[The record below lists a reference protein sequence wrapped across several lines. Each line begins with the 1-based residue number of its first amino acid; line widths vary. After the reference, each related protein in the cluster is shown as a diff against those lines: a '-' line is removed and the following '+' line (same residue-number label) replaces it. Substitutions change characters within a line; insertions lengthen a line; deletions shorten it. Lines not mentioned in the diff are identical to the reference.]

1 MPEKPKFNPN
11 EPYKTVNTAKPA
23 FDPNQDFKVIDEGR
37 TFDRDSNVEL
47 PKYTTPQDLEIDS
60 TLNFIQENSLRT
72 MRDDEKDILKN
83 MMKNPLTS
91 KEELSDAIV
100 TLQGKKAKQIDNS
113 WTTPDYYMKRDEKSG
128 NYKPIALEQGEKIP
142 VGYHAASIWG
152 TKESAKD
159 DNAWQD
165 IGKSLANGVFGL
177 MGGVVDVA
185 QSGYEL
191 VTGDESETL
200 RSGKNAIEGLK
211 FEKDADLDRP
221 VYNMEGITKWAD
233 LLDKDRF
240 DFSPQALWGTFNS
253 TAESLTEFGLG
264 SLTGATWLK
273 GAKALKYGYKGI
285 DKALDLGKAGK
296 LGAIFTGSFFT
307 NIGETRDA
315 AEEAGLEGRDKG
327 AVSLGIATVKSAIDA
342 AFGLEGKIMSNAFKA
357 SEREVFKN
365 LIKKAEKDAVTGLIT
380 PNGFKQLMKEA
391 SLEYSTLAK
400 VGSKSGQVVKDM
412 IEEGSNEVAT
422 DFAQKAG
429 EQLWDK
435 LTPDERGQFGT
446 DAFDAKSFGSYANS
460 FTQGAISGGMMSIPS
475 QVLKNNHD
483 RQSINAYER
492 VKEGPEAVNALRTD
506 LNNALDKGEIT
517 PSEHEQA
524 NFKID
529 AYSKYNEETKGVN
542 LKPENEKKAFEL
554 SFQIQGLKTEIPT
567 NENEISKLDPIA
579 RAKVESKQKQ
589 AKELQSELND
599 IIRQGEIK
607 GEPVIPKKEEERIQ
621 KEKEKEI
628 KVEETNSKLSQ
639 EKEVEK
645 AKTRQPDIEG
655 LGKEKVITYPKLENK
670 PYWKDDKRTYEEI
683 DTEEF
688 NNPST
693 DARTIHRVV
702 RKEAYNKPNR
712 KLFGNLTKRLY
723 SYINDEGDRMKGDV
737 IEVTMEDGKKIRVAS
752 SKQEFKDENDKTVRW
767 DDIFRRHFRSERTQG
782 NEEGLPVGIRAVDL
796 NNPLN
801 EDKGPDYKPGK
812 IALKVF
818 DARTGKFLSWAKET
832 KTGSAESLDK
842 AGNELYTA
850 EQKDLLKTLE
860 QQMYNENPEGGDVIE
875 RLTKPKP
882 KPTPTDLKA
891 QKTDIERRNKET
903 ESKIKNKELF
913 LAEYDEKGNK
923 IGESV
928 GEMISQSSAAPIATS
943 VREQDGFEFVEFSNP
958 QTGQVDVIVS
968 GDTKGNYVGF
978 YRLYENGKP
987 TNKWSSKM
995 NSKSKTAFKTMISGV
1010 QEMLPQ
1016 NHEYSEKTSIS
1027 TDGLRVWNQQLQR
1040 GYELQYDSNGDLIT
1054 DAVAINGDALVNE
1067 LGIDV
1072 NEGNF
1077 DNISVTS
1084 KKQFET
1090 VKKALLPYLEKFGLN
1105 ESNIR
1110 NVSGTVEIDLP
1121 VLRKSNTTQPTTQT
1135 SNQSEIEAKKADIEK
1150 RSGLNG
1156 VEEIIFSNPNF
1167 RLEGFEIDGNYWN
1180 VVTSTDR
1187 AKVLV
1192 NINGVI
1198 VPFYLTTGQAGK
1210 GLVPGWYPFFGIG
1223 KDGWLNK
1230 TDKSDMETYYERYWG
1245 KETADIVKSISEE
1258 LNGFYGTDPSAF
1270 KNDGDPNA
1278 TSRPLTTLADKVEDY
1293 INSKLN
1299 YTPAINNADA
1309 RKTLRSNVE
1318 QLGKEIN
1325 AKYDAELAALE
1336 GTTTTTEKAKVAT
1349 EKIVEEGKAKVAEQ
1363 KASVPLTITKAVK
1376 QQLYDLG
1383 YSKVNV
1389 DNMKP
1394 ERALDIINKQET
1406 NKKEVI
1412 SEKESTKKEPA
1423 AKKDSS
1429 SLRRKITGYNQLS
1442 SDEKKSDF
1450 GVNLRKEIQKEVEEF
1465 GGSLKPL
1472 LKGKIQLLD
1481 SEGKQVKKAP
1491 IKRKQSVIDAEK
1503 AIAKKRKDALST
1515 NPTTPEQYI
1524 AMVIGSKGQF
1534 KESVVGE
1541 IPDVPSMMKDFKNG
1555 YTLESLYQGYQ
1566 EKSGFY
1572 DINEDDFNSRAN
1584 SFLSDYLTK
1593 GGRDLAIDYAVE
1605 AYEREIN
1612 DGYTDKEIAEM
1623 VAYGESLGLTE
1634 NEVVVIDESVQNLNE
1649 EEVTELE
1656 TKIENTNEKDRNE
1669 ESANKIIQNIA
1680 GEEGS
1685 NKSPFDEME
1694 SEQDSEEG
1702 KDIIKGEE
1710 GAEPFQKVSQRK
1722 GDFQKVFEKI
1732 QANFKG
1738 ITVVE
1743 DASKF
1748 KGEQS
1753 TVAGKVSADGKTIYI
1768 NPNYAGLDTPIHEA
1782 GHILIDAMG
1791 YNNRIIQAA
1800 IKQLRTT
1807 PLYAE
1812 TKERYKELSESELDK
1827 EVLAEAI
1834 GREGADI
1841 FDKVEDRSKFKAYL
1855 DYIFDWLKQK
1865 LGLDKNVAK
1874 SLAKQIIGGVKTKE
1888 LKGVATGKEQLQK
1901 DKKKPFADQALKYN
1915 QYATAEGFDA
1925 QKEFDKY
1932 EQATVELREV
1942 KEDEKLATIAAD
1954 EAVTD
1959 EEIKSADAELEKQRA
1974 LLKEASKE
1982 FAIKAKRYLGYLKY
1996 KKDFRAVQAILKD
2009 KDLDEYTENEL
2020 NDLITKLFSFNDRAA
2035 KAVKERAY
2043 QRLGH
2048 LVTVK
2053 QNEIH
2058 KDKEGFIEALG
2069 KTSDI
2074 SPLQSKILHYSQ
2086 FSEKNADMQALALA
2100 NGKAIIDKIT
2110 EANSLKDT
2118 HAKLGL
2124 KVIQE
2129 ENKRLGIT
2137 GKAANRFSSDS
2148 SKYFEWMIDD
2158 NGNYLTI
2165 DEAKAKGLS
2174 KAKLDYLDFHRETV
2188 AGYRES
2194 MSANDYENVKM
2205 GAIRVDKNFRE
2216 AYKSEGLIPA
2226 FSYYLG
2232 GGATNLG
2239 RVRILHNGKVMSYS
2253 EIEKEIIAGV
2263 DKKNIKSIAK
2273 ALYNLLVANIKA
2285 RRQLKKG
2292 QNIDEKDNP
2301 LELKGDAEYSLNEK
2315 GQLVSKFDKP
2325 RAKDRGY
2332 SKDFYKAMNQF
2343 IDESAH
2349 VKHISKIMPLVEA
2362 IEYLN
2367 KYGYMEEGYVPK
2379 KNVSKWINDWKA
2391 LQIFKEPYVN
2401 DPVID
2406 AAIKSLRKLV
2416 ASTTM
2421 WFNIPANA
2429 INVFVGNYNNWR
2441 AENAETLARGN
2452 ARLFGGKGSRKKVG
2466 IVNDYALAIIKK
2478 YNLVNQDFDS
2488 HPVIKAGSIFSKL
2501 ATWGTQVGE
2510 YQIQGS
2516 LGLGLLNQEE
2526 FDSFE
2531 FTKDKYGNDVLTVKP
2546 NGKYTEDEIKS
2557 KMTQVKNR
2565 VTDIQGK
2572 YPDEDRRNIMRGE
2585 FGKALFQFKVWMPD
2599 WFKERF
2605 SARYFNAYGQ
2615 EKEGSYTKMLRVGVK
2630 EMAADLKKG
2639 DIKKALTNPAFVQN
2653 LKGMATIGALLA
2665 LKHGGDDDDDKKKG
2679 GLNWDSA
2686 LSQVLF
2692 IFDLE
2697 QDKYMV
2703 SNPAAILGKIKD
2715 MLNAFEALVGF
2726 EEDAWQKTK
2735 RILPGGKAVTFVENQ
2750 IK

>member
-1 MPEKPKFNPN
+1 MPDPIYNPN
-11 EPYKTVNTAKPA
+11 NIVRKEKVNSNSDIPEYN
-23 FDPNQDFKVIDEGR
+23 PNNIVKKEVVDTR

-47 PKYTTPQDLEIDS
+47 PKYTTPQEIEADSAINFLKEKGGRNCSTVLDSEWDVLKDVLKDPRATKEQREKAILTIQGYDDKHDDNNTMYYNKLEDNGVYVP
-60 TLNFIQENSLRT
+60 TALAYG
-72 MRDDEKDILKN
+72 EKPPKGYKVASVWGN
-83 MMKNPLTS
+83 
-91 KEELSDAIV
+91 
-100 TLQGKKAKQIDNS
+100 QKKAN
-113 WTTPDYYMKRDEKSG
+113 
-128 NYKPIALEQGEKIP
+128 
-142 VGYHAASIWG
+142 
-152 TKESAKD
+152 D
-159 DNAWQD
+159 DNALTD
-165 IGKSLANGVFGL
+165 ISKSIFNGVIGAAE
-177 MGGVVDVA
+177 GVIDVA
-185 QSGYEL
+185 QIGKTL
-191 VTGDESETL
+191 VTGEESSYLNKLGNTAE
-200 RSGKNAIEGLK
+200 ALK
-211 FEKDADLDRP
+211 FNKDEDLNKSIYDM
-221 VYNMEGITKWAD
+221 NNIQNFSD
-233 LLDKDRF
+233 LLDSKRF
-240 DFSPQALWGTFNS
+240 DVSPQALWGTLNGVVESFIGFYGGGKGAS
-253 TAESLTEFGLG
+253 TAIKGVKGFSQG
-264 SLTGATWLK
+264 LK
-273 GAKALKYGYKGI
+273 GAAKEVIEDGI
-285 DKALDLGKAGK
+285 IKNRILLSKPEQISSILA
-296 LGAIFTGSFFT
+296 GSFA
-307 NIGETRDA
+307 IQVGDVYDSAKEAGLQGRDA
-315 AEEAGLEGRDKG
+315 AGVATLIGG
-327 AVSLGIATVKSAIDA
+327 ALASIDA
-342 AFGLEGKIMSNAFKA
+342 ASGLDGKIMSSIFNNEK
-357 SEREVFKN
+357 KN
-365 LIKKAEKDAVTGLIT
+365 TLKSVIKE
-380 PNGFKQLMKEA
+380 
-391 SLEYSTLAK
+391 
-400 VGSKSGQVVKDM
+400 VVKDLPKDKTGNITPEAM
-412 IEEGSNEVAT
+412 KELFARTTTSYAKIAKNGAKEVVKDVLQEGGQEAAQ
-422 DFAQKAG
+422 DFTQKAG

-435 LTPDERGQFGT
+435 LSAEDKAKFGS
-446 DAFDAKSFGSYANS
+446 DAFSAESFGSYLNS
-460 FTQGAISGGMMSIPS
+460 FASGLVGGAPMSLVNEVIKS
-475 QVLKNNHD
+475 KHD
-483 RQSINAYER
+483 EQSINAYER
-492 VKEGPEAVNALRTD
+492 VKQGPEAIKALKAD
-506 LNNALDKGEIT
+506 LTTALKNNDINQ
-517 PSEHEQA
+517 SEYEQA

-529 AYSKYNEETKGVN
+529 AYNKYNEETKGVN

-607 GEPVIPKKEEERIQ
+607 GEPIVPKKEEERIK

-655 LGKEKVITYPKLENK
+655 LGQEKVITYPKLENK

-693 DARTIHRVV
+693 DARTIHRVI

-723 SYINDEGDRMKGDV
+723 SYVNDKGDRMKGDV

-752 SKQEFKDENDKTVRW
+752 SKQEFKDENDRAVRW
-767 DDIFRRHFRSERTQG
+767 DDIFRRYFRSERTQG

-801 EDKGPDYKPGK
+801 EDRGPDYKPGK

-882 KPTPTDLKA
+882 KPTPT
-891 QKTDIERRNKET
+891 
-903 ESKIKNKELF
+903 
-913 LAEYDEKGNK
+913 
-923 IGESV
+923 
-928 GEMISQSSAAPIATS
+928 
-943 VREQDGFEFVEFSNP
+943 
-958 QTGQVDVIVS
+958 
-968 GDTKGNYVGF
+968 
-978 YRLYENGKP
+978 
-987 TNKWSSKM
+987 
-995 NSKSKTAFKTMISGV
+995 
-1010 QEMLPQ
+1010 
-1016 NHEYSEKTSIS
+1016 
-1027 TDGLRVWNQQLQR
+1027 
-1040 GYELQYDSNGDLIT
+1040 
-1054 DAVAINGDALVNE
+1054 
-1067 LGIDV
+1067 
-1072 NEGNF
+1072 
-1077 DNISVTS
+1077 
-1084 KKQFET
+1084 
-1090 VKKALLPYLEKFGLN
+1090 
-1105 ESNIR
+1105 
-1110 NVSGTVEIDLP
+1110 
-1121 VLRKSNTTQPTTQT
+1121 
-1135 SNQSEIEAKKADIEK
+1135 
-1150 RSGLNG
+1150 
-1156 VEEIIFSNPNF
+1156 
-1167 RLEGFEIDGNYWN
+1167 
-1180 VVTSTDR
+1180 
-1187 AKVLV
+1187 
-1192 NINGVI
+1192 
-1198 VPFYLTTGQAGK
+1198 
-1210 GLVPGWYPFFGIG
+1210 
-1223 KDGWLNK
+1223 
-1230 TDKSDMETYYERYWG
+1230 
-1245 KETADIVKSISEE
+1245 
-1258 LNGFYGTDPSAF
+1258 
-1270 KNDGDPNA
+1270 
-1278 TSRPLTTLADKVEDY
+1278 
-1293 INSKLN
+1293 
-1299 YTPAINNADA
+1299 
-1309 RKTLRSNVE
+1309 
-1318 QLGKEIN
+1318 
-1325 AKYDAELAALE
+1325 
-1336 GTTTTTEKAKVAT
+1336 EKAKVAT
-1349 EKIVEEGKAKVAEQ
+1349 DKIVEEGKAKVKEQ
-1363 KASVPLTITKAVK
+1363 KASVPLTITKAVR
-1376 QQLYDLG
+1376 QQLFDLG

-1389 DNMKP
+1389 DNIKP

-1406 NKKEVI
+1406 NKKEVRPVVLKSGVSEAFESNPELANIGTQEQYSQYLDTIFPNSKLKDIFYHWSVGTEI
-1412 SEKESTKKEPA
+1412 SSDFGDDLNRVKGIWLSKLQNHWKDVVKNKSKRLNINEIKKHSLIINADNVWVDSTLNSPNGNSFPNGYNTIAAYNEADNNYSGDLKPEFKTVDDFELVVKSKDQIHELGSKKDLEGFKEFVNKKDLKTKSTEKEPTT
-1423 AKKDSS
+1423 KKDSS
-1429 SLRRKITGYNQLS
+1429 SLRRKIKGYNQLS

-1450 GVNLRKEIQKEVEEF
+1450 GVNLRKEIQKEVDEF

-1491 IKRKQSVIDAEK
+1491 IKREQSVIDAEK
-1503 AIAKKRKDALST
+1503 AIAKKIKDAL
-1515 NPTTPEQYI
+1515 NTTPTSIPQYL

-1534 KESVVGE
+1534 AESVTIN
-1541 IPDVPSMMKDFKNG
+1541 IPDVPSMMKDFKTG
-1555 YTLESLYQGYQ
+1555 YNLESLLQGY
-1566 EKSGFY
+1566 K
-1572 DINEDDFNSRAN
+1572 NRAN
-1584 SFLSDYLTK
+1584 LNDESVDESYFNLEAMNFLKEYLTE

-1612 DGYTDKEIAEM
+1612 DGYTDKEIK
-1623 VAYGESLGLTE
+1623 
-1634 NEVVVIDESVQNLNE
+1634 
-1649 EEVTELE
+1649 ELE
-1656 TKIENTNEKDRNE
+1656 AYVKENNIKESDFEKDKELAQNVNAEEYVQITEKIENTNENERNE
-1669 ESANKIIQNIA
+1669 QLAKEISADYFGDEGEINDVFIKTEGKKS
-1680 GEEGS
+1680 GEE
-1685 NKSPFDEME
+1685 
-1694 SEQDSEEG
+1694 
-1702 KDIIKGEE
+1702 DIVRGEY
-1710 GAEPFQKVSQRK
+1710 GPDQFQKVSQRK
-1722 GDFQKVFEKI
+1722 GDITKVRDKI
-1732 QANFKG
+1732 AASFPKIN
-1738 ITVVE
+1738 VE
-1743 DASKF
+1743 VNAGKF
-1748 KGEQS
+1748 DESQS
-1753 TVAGKVSADGKTIYI
+1753 TVAGKVSADGKNIYL
-1768 NPNYAGLDTPIHEA
+1768 NPNYAGLDTVIHEA
-1782 GHILIDAMG
+1782 GHVLIDAIG
-1791 YNNRIIQAA
+1791 YNNKVIQSA

-1812 TKERYKELSESELDK
+1812 TKERYKELSEQELDK

-1874 SLAKQIIGGVKTKE
+1874 SLAKQIIGGVKTKNLE
-1888 LKGVATGKEQLQK
+1888 GVATGKEQLQK
-1901 DKKKPFADQALKYN
+1901 EKKKPFAAQALKYN
-1915 QYATAEGFDA
+1915 QYAMEEGFDA

-1959 EEIKSADAELEKQRA
+1959 EEIKAADAELEKQRA

-1996 KKDFRAVQAILKD
+1996 KKDFRAVQAILED
-2009 KDLDEYTENEL
+2009 DNLDEYNIEEL
-2020 NDLITKLFSFNDRAA
+2020 NDLITKLFAFNDRAA
-2035 KAVKERAY
+2035 KSVKERAY

-2129 ENKRLGIT
+2129 ENKRLGIV

-2148 SKYFEWMIDD
+2148 SKYFEWMINKD
-2158 NGNYLTI
+2158 GEYLTI
-2165 DEAKAKGLS
+2165 DEAKKQGLS

-2194 MSANDYENVKM
+2194 KSANDYENVKM

-2273 ALYNLLVANIKA
+2273 ALYDLLVANIKA
-2285 RRQLKKG
+2285 RYQLKKG

-2301 LELKGDAEYSLNEK
+2301 LELKGDSEYSLNEK

-2325 RAKDRGY
+2325 RAADRGY

-2367 KYGYMEEGYVPK
+2367 KNGYMEEGYVPK

-2421 WFNIPANA
+2421 WFNIPANT

-2452 ARLFGGKGSRKKVG
+2452 ARLFGGKGSRKEIG

-2488 HPVIKAGSIFSKL
+2488 HPVIKAGSVFSKL

-2516 LGLGLLNQEE
+2516 LGLGLLSQEE

-2531 FTKDKYGNDVLTVKP
+2531 FTKDKYGNDILTVKP

-2557 KMTQVKNR
+2557 KMTQIKNR

-2615 EKEGSYTKMLRVGVK
+2615 EKEGSYTKMLRVGIK
-2630 EMAADLKKG
+2630 EMATDLKKG

-2703 SNPAAILGKIKD
+2703 SNPAAVLGKIKD
-2715 MLNAFEALVGF
+2715 MLNAFKALVGF

>member
-1 MPEKPKFNPN
+1 MPEPIYNPN
-11 EPYKTVNTAKPA
+11 NIVRKEKVNSDSAIPEYN
-23 FDPNQDFKVIDEGR
+23 PNNIVKKEVIDTR
-37 TFDRDSNVEL
+37 TFNRDSNVEL
-47 PKYTTPQDLEIDS
+47 PEYTTPQDLEIDR
-60 TLNFIQENSLRT
+60 TLNFIQENSLRN

-165 IGKSLANGVFGL
+165 IGKSLVNGVVALG
-177 MGGVVDVA
+177 GGVVDVA

-191 VTGDESETL
+191 VTGEESETL

-240 DFSPQALWGTFNS
+240 DFSPQALWGAFNS

-264 SLTGATWLK
+264 SLTGATWIK
-273 GAKALKYGYKGI
+273 GAKALKYGYKGL
-285 DKALDLGKAGK
+285 DTALDLGKAGK

-307 NIGETRDA
+307 NIGDARDA
-315 AEEAGLEGRDKG
+315 AEEAGLQGRDKG
-327 AVSLGIATVKSAIDA
+327 AVSLGFSTVKSAIDA
-342 AFGLEGKIMSNAFKA
+342 AFGLEGKIMSNAFK
-357 SEREVFKN
+357 SVEREVLKN
-365 LIKKAEKDAVTGLIT
+365 IIKKAETDAVTGLLT
-380 PNGFKQLMKEA
+380 KNGFKQVMKDF
-391 SLEYSTLAK
+391 STEYSTLAK
-400 VGSKSGQVVKDM
+400 AGLKSKQVVKDM
-412 IEEGSNEVAT
+412 LEEGSNEVAT

-446 DAFDAKSFGSYANS
+446 DAFSAKSFGQYANS
-460 FTQGAISGGMMSIPS
+460 FFNGAISGGMMSIPS

-483 RQSINAYER
+483 RQSVNAYER
-492 VKEGPEAVNALRTD
+492 VKEGKEAVNALRTD

-529 AYSKYNEETKGVN
+529 AYSKYNEETKDVN
-542 LKPENEKKAFEL
+542 LKPEDERKAFEL
-554 SFQIQGLKTEIPT
+554 SFQIEGLKTEIPT
-567 NENEISKLDPIA
+567 NENEISKLDPIN

-589 AKELQSELND
+589 VKELQSELND

-607 GEPVIPKKEEERIQ
+607 GEPVVPKKEEERIQ
-621 KEKEKEI
+621 KEKEKEM
-628 KVEETNSKLSQ
+628 KAEESLKEEENNSKLSQ
-639 EKEVEK
+639 EKE
-645 AKTRQPDIEG
+645 AKKPKIKQSDIEG

-702 RKEAYNKPNR
+702 RKEAYNKPNH

-723 SYINDEGDRMKGDV
+723 SYINDEGVKMNGDV

-752 SKQEFKDENDKTVRW
+752 SKQEFKDENDKIVRW

-796 NNPLN
+796 NNPFN
-801 EDKGPDYKPGK
+801 EDRGKDYKPGK

-850 EQKDLLKTLE
+850 EQKELLKTLE
-860 QQMYNENPEGGDVIE
+860 QQVYNETPEGGDVIE

-882 KPTPTDLKA
+882 KPTPT
-891 QKTDIERRNKET
+891 
-903 ESKIKNKELF
+903 
-913 LAEYDEKGNK
+913 
-923 IGESV
+923 
-928 GEMISQSSAAPIATS
+928 
-943 VREQDGFEFVEFSNP
+943 
-958 QTGQVDVIVS
+958 
-968 GDTKGNYVGF
+968 
-978 YRLYENGKP
+978 
-987 TNKWSSKM
+987 
-995 NSKSKTAFKTMISGV
+995 
-1010 QEMLPQ
+1010 
-1016 NHEYSEKTSIS
+1016 
-1027 TDGLRVWNQQLQR
+1027 
-1040 GYELQYDSNGDLIT
+1040 
-1054 DAVAINGDALVNE
+1054 
-1067 LGIDV
+1067 
-1072 NEGNF
+1072 
-1077 DNISVTS
+1077 
-1084 KKQFET
+1084 
-1090 VKKALLPYLEKFGLN
+1090 
-1105 ESNIR
+1105 
-1110 NVSGTVEIDLP
+1110 
-1121 VLRKSNTTQPTTQT
+1121 
-1135 SNQSEIEAKKADIEK
+1135 
-1150 RSGLNG
+1150 
-1156 VEEIIFSNPNF
+1156 
-1167 RLEGFEIDGNYWN
+1167 
-1180 VVTSTDR
+1180 
-1187 AKVLV
+1187 
-1192 NINGVI
+1192 
-1198 VPFYLTTGQAGK
+1198 
-1210 GLVPGWYPFFGIG
+1210 
-1223 KDGWLNK
+1223 
-1230 TDKSDMETYYERYWG
+1230 
-1245 KETADIVKSISEE
+1245 
-1258 LNGFYGTDPSAF
+1258 
-1270 KNDGDPNA
+1270 
-1278 TSRPLTTLADKVEDY
+1278 
-1293 INSKLN
+1293 
-1299 YTPAINNADA
+1299 
-1309 RKTLRSNVE
+1309 
-1318 QLGKEIN
+1318 
-1325 AKYDAELAALE
+1325 
-1336 GTTTTTEKAKVAT
+1336 EKAAEAT
-1349 EKIVEEGKAKVAEQ
+1349 QKIVEESKAKVAEQ
-1363 KASVPLTITKAVK
+1363 KASIPLTITKQVR

-1383 YSKVNV
+1383 FSKANV
-1389 DNMKP
+1389 DLMKP

-1406 NKKEVI
+1406 NKKE
-1412 SEKESTKKEPA
+1412 
-1423 AKKDSS
+1423 
-1429 SLRRKITGYNQLS
+1429 N
-1442 SDEKKSDF
+1442 
-1450 GVNLRKEIQKEVEEF
+1450 
-1465 GGSLKPL
+1465 
-1472 LKGKIQLLD
+1472 GK
-1481 SEGKQVKKAP
+1481 
-1491 IKRKQSVIDAEK
+1491 
-1503 AIAKKRKDALST
+1503 
-1515 NPTTPEQYI
+1515 
-1524 AMVIGSKGQF
+1524 
-1534 KESVVGE
+1534 
-1541 IPDVPSMMKDFKNG
+1541 
-1555 YTLESLYQGYQ
+1555 Q
-1566 EKSGFY
+1566 EKSTVNREKSIGGT
-1572 DINEDDFNSRAN
+1572 NEETNGESEGTSKELKLPKVKQNKDRKHRGIKDPLRKKAADFDPAN
-1584 SFLSDYLTK
+1584 
-1593 GGRDLAIDYAVE
+1593 
-1605 AYEREIN
+1605 AYESVLTYFAGKGFVSMDSLRKFF
-1612 DGYTDKEIAEM
+1612 KETKKYSIKEW
-1623 VAYGESLGLTE
+1623 VKTNTFKRQNLTQE
-1634 NEVVVIDESVQNLNE
+1634 GAPTIDEVANKLWENQSDRLSNLTTEDYKNAI
-1649 EEVTELE
+1649 EEVLRTHTSPIDMAKELL
-1656 TKIENTNEKDRNE
+1656 ENNGIGVDLTRLEEITLGALKEAEKEGYPEEFDNITDVLEGKTDEELKALAEKD
-1669 ESANKIIQNIA
+1669 KW
-1680 GEEGS
+1680 EEGT
-1685 NKSPFDEME
+1685 
-1694 SEQDSEEG
+1694 
-1702 KDIIKGEE
+1702 DIIIDDSKN
-1710 GAEPFQKVSQRK
+1710 EPFQKVSQRK
-1722 GDFQKVFEKI
+1722 GDFSKVFEKI
-1732 QANFKG
+1732 KANFKG

-1743 DASKF
+1743 DSSKF
-1748 KGEQS
+1748 TGEQS
-1753 TVAGKVSADGKTIYI
+1753 TVAGKVSEDGKFIYI

-1791 YNNRIIQAA
+1791 YNNKVIQSA

-1807 PLYAE
+1807 TLYTE
-1812 TKERYKELSESELDK
+1812 TKERYKELSEQELDK

-1874 SLAKQIIGGVKTKE
+1874 SLAKQIIGGVKTKNLE
-1888 LKGVATGKEQLQK
+1888 GVATGKEQLQK
-1901 DKKKPFADQALKYN
+1901 TDKEKKKPFADQALKYN

-1932 EQATVELREV
+1932 
-1942 KEDEKLATIAAD
+1942 KEASVILKEAKLDEKLAEEAAD
-1954 EAVTD
+1954 EAVTE
-1959 EEIKSADAELEKQRA
+1959 EEIKTADAELEKQRA
-1974 LLKEASKE
+1974 LVKEASKE
-1982 FAIKAKRYLGYLKY
+1982 FAIKAKKYLGYLKY
-1996 KKDFRAVQAILKD
+1996 KKDFRAVQAILED
-2009 KDLDEYTENEL
+2009 KDLDEYTDQEL
-2020 NDLITKLFSFNDRAA
+2020 TDLITKLFGFNDKSA
-2035 KAVKERAY
+2035 KAVKGRTY
-2043 QRLGH
+2043 QKLGH
-2048 LVTVK
+2048 RVTVK
-2053 QNEIH
+2053 MNKIH
-2058 KDKEGFIEALG
+2058 EGKEGFIEALG

-2074 SPLQSKILHYSQ
+2074 SPLQAKILHYSQ

-2100 NGKAIIDKIT
+2100 YGKAIIDKIT

-2137 GKAANRFSSDS
+2137 GMAANRFSSDS
-2148 SKYFEWMIDD
+2148 SKYFEWMINED
-2158 NGNYLTI
+2158 GNYLTI

-2188 AGYRES
+2188 AGYRKI

-2205 GAIRVDKNFRE
+2205 AAIRVDKNFRE

-2239 RVRILHNGKVMSYS
+2239 RVRILYNGKIMSYS
-2253 EIEKEIIAGV
+2253 EIEKEIISNV
-2263 DKKNIKSIAK
+2263 DKKSVKSIAK
-2273 ALYNLLVANIKA
+2273 ALYDLLVANIKA
-2285 RRQLKKG
+2285 RYQLKKG
-2292 QNIDEKDNP
+2292 QNIDERENP

-2362 IEYLN
+2362 VEYLN
-2367 KYGYMEEGYVPK
+2367 KHGYMEEGYIPK

-2391 LQIFKEPYVN
+2391 LHIFKEPHVN

-2406 AAIKSLRKLV
+2406 AAVKSLRKLV

-2452 ARLFGGKGSRKKVG
+2452 ARLFGGKGSRKEVG

-2488 HPVIKAGSIFSKL
+2488 HPVIKAGSVFSKL

-2516 LGLGLLNQEE
+2516 LGLGLLSQEE
-2526 FDSFE
+2526 YDSFE

-2546 NGKYTEDEIKS
+2546 DGKYTEDEIKA
-2557 KMTQVKNR
+2557 KMTQIKNR

-2605 SARYFNAYGQ
+2605 SARYINAYGQ
-2615 EKEGSYTKMLRVGVK
+2615 EKEGSYTKMLRVGIK
-2630 EMAADLKKG
+2630 EMATDLKKG
-2639 DIKKALTNPAFVQN
+2639 DIKKALTNPTFVQN

-2665 LKHGGDDDDDKKKG
+2665 LKHSGDDDDEKKKG
-2679 GLNWDSA
+2679 GLNWDSI

-2703 SNPAAILGKIKD
+2703 SNPAAVLGKIKD

-2735 RILPGGKAVTFVENQ
+2735 RVLPGNKAITFVENQ

>member
-1 MPEKPKFNPN
+1 MDIKPVGQLKP
-11 EPYKTVNTAKPA
+11 VNNGVKPVGQLK
-23 FDPNQDFKVIDEGR
+23 PVQ
-37 TFDRDSNVEL
+37 SNLSPIGQLQAGDANTIL
-47 PKYTTPQDLEIDS
+47 PTYTTPQDLAVDS
-60 TLNFIQENSLRT
+60 SIELLKQKGGRNGSTVLDSEWDVLKDVLKDTRATKEQKEKAILTIQGYDAKHDDNNT
-72 MRDDEKDILKN
+72 MYYNKLE
-83 MMKNPLTS
+83 
-91 KEELSDAIV
+91 
-100 TLQGKKAKQIDNS
+100 DNGVYVP
-113 WTTPDYYMKRDEKSG
+113 T
-128 NYKPIALEQGEKIP
+128 ALAYGEKP
-142 VGYHAASIWG
+142 PKGYKVASVWG
-152 TKESAKD
+152 NQKEAED
-159 DNAWQD
+159 DSWYTD
-165 IGKSLANGVFGL
+165 LGKSLGNGV
-177 MGGVVDVA
+177 MGAVQGVVDLA
-185 QSGYEL
+185 QVGTTL
-191 VTGDESETL
+191 VTGEESSYLNKLGNTAE
-200 RSGKNAIEGLK
+200 ALK
-211 FEKDADLDRP
+211 FKKDSDLETP
-221 VYNMEGITKWAD
+221 ILNTEGITKWSD
-233 LLDKDRF
+233 ILDKDRF
-240 DFSPQALWGTFNS
+240 DLSPKALWGTLNMA
-253 TAESLTEFGLG
+253 AESLTEFGLG
-264 SLTGATWLK
+264 TRGATAILK
-273 GAKALKYGYKGI
+273 NSPKA
-285 DKALDLGKAGK
+285 
-296 LGAIFTGSFFT
+296 AIFVGSFMSQLGD
-307 NIGETRDA
+307 NLDN
-315 AEEAGLEGRDKG
+315 AEEAGLKGRDKA
-327 AVSLGIATVKSAIDA
+327 AVASAITAPMA
-342 AFGLEGKIMSNAFKA
+342 ALDSFFGLDGKLMSQVFQNEK
-357 SEREVFKN
+357 RELLKTV
-365 LIKKAEKDAVTGLIT
+365 IKEVEKDAIGNIT
-380 PNGFKQLMKEA
+380 ENGFKQLTKQMTVG
-391 SLEYSTLAK
+391 YSELAK
-400 VGSKSGQVVKDM
+400 RGVKGIVKDVLG
-412 IEEGSNEVAT
+412 EGGQEAAQ
-422 DFAQKAG
+422 DFTQKAG

-446 DAFDAKSFGSYANS
+446 DAFDAKSFGDYINS
-460 FTQGAISGGMMSIPS
+460 FATGLVSGAPMALGT
-475 QVLKNNHD
+475 QVLRNKHD
-483 RQSINAYER
+483 EQSINAYER
-492 VKEGPEAVNALRTD
+492 VKQGAEAVKALKVDLDNALK
-506 LNNALDKGEIT
+506 NNDINQPEY
-517 PSEHEQA
+517 EQA
-524 NFKID
+524 MFKID

-723 SYINDEGDRMKGDV
+723 SYVNDEGDRMKGDV

-752 SKQEFKDENDKTVRW
+752 SKQEFKDENDRAVRW
-767 DDIFRRHFRSERTQG
+767 DDIFRRYFRSERTQG

-801 EDKGPDYKPGK
+801 EDRGPNYKPGK

-882 KPTPTDLKA
+882 KPTPT
-891 QKTDIERRNKET
+891 
-903 ESKIKNKELF
+903 
-913 LAEYDEKGNK
+913 
-923 IGESV
+923 
-928 GEMISQSSAAPIATS
+928 
-943 VREQDGFEFVEFSNP
+943 
-958 QTGQVDVIVS
+958 
-968 GDTKGNYVGF
+968 
-978 YRLYENGKP
+978 
-987 TNKWSSKM
+987 
-995 NSKSKTAFKTMISGV
+995 
-1010 QEMLPQ
+1010 
-1016 NHEYSEKTSIS
+1016 
-1027 TDGLRVWNQQLQR
+1027 
-1040 GYELQYDSNGDLIT
+1040 
-1054 DAVAINGDALVNE
+1054 
-1067 LGIDV
+1067 
-1072 NEGNF
+1072 
-1077 DNISVTS
+1077 
-1084 KKQFET
+1084 
-1090 VKKALLPYLEKFGLN
+1090 
-1105 ESNIR
+1105 
-1110 NVSGTVEIDLP
+1110 
-1121 VLRKSNTTQPTTQT
+1121 
-1135 SNQSEIEAKKADIEK
+1135 
-1150 RSGLNG
+1150 
-1156 VEEIIFSNPNF
+1156 
-1167 RLEGFEIDGNYWN
+1167 
-1180 VVTSTDR
+1180 
-1187 AKVLV
+1187 
-1192 NINGVI
+1192 
-1198 VPFYLTTGQAGK
+1198 
-1210 GLVPGWYPFFGIG
+1210 
-1223 KDGWLNK
+1223 
-1230 TDKSDMETYYERYWG
+1230 
-1245 KETADIVKSISEE
+1245 
-1258 LNGFYGTDPSAF
+1258 
-1270 KNDGDPNA
+1270 
-1278 TSRPLTTLADKVEDY
+1278 
-1293 INSKLN
+1293 
-1299 YTPAINNADA
+1299 
-1309 RKTLRSNVE
+1309 
-1318 QLGKEIN
+1318 
-1325 AKYDAELAALE
+1325 
-1336 GTTTTTEKAKVAT
+1336 EKAKVAT

-1394 ERALDIINKQET
+1394 ERALDIINKQEG
-1406 NKKEVI
+1406 KPKEVI
-1412 SEKESTKKEPA
+1412 SEKESTKKEPT

-1442 SDEKKSDF
+1442 SDDKKSDF
-1450 GVNLRKEIQKEVEEF
+1450 GINLRKEIQKEVEEF

-1491 IKRKQSVIDAEK
+1491 IKREQSVIDAEK
-1503 AIAKKRKDALST
+1503 ALAKKRKDALNT

-1555 YTLESLYQGYQ
+1555 YTLESLYQEYQ

-1612 DGYTDKEIAEM
+1612 DGKTDKELAEEI
-1623 VAYGESLGLTE
+1623 AYGESLGLTE

-1702 KDIIKGEE
+1702 KDIVE
-1710 GAEPFQKVSQRK
+1710 GKYPDDVFQKPAELQYAEGQLKKAEIELTASKKALDAKRKELDKGIVEDREDLFGERKSTDATSLFDERVDLNAREETLMPFKQRYENAQKDFAKQTAKVKELQDK
-1722 GDFQKVFEKI
+1722 GDAQTSLFQKKSVNKEVIDKVVDRIKKALPKVKVVYDEKLK
-1732 QANFKG
+1732 A
-1738 ITVVE
+1738 
-1743 DASKF
+1743 
-1748 KGEQS
+1748 
-1753 TVAGKVSADGKTIYI
+1753 AGKWSPSTNTITI
-1768 NPNYAGLDTPIHEA
+1768 NPFYAGKDTAIHEG

-1800 IKQLRTT
+1800 IKQLRNT

-1812 TKERYKELSESELDK
+1812 TKQRYPELNEEQLDK

-1959 EEIKSADAELEKQRA
+1959 EEIKTADAELEKQRA

-2009 KDLDEYTENEL
+2009 KDLDEYTEKEL
-2020 NDLITKLFSFNDRAA
+2020 NDLITKLFAFNDRAA

-2129 ENKRLGIT
+2129 ENKRLGII

-2148 SKYFEWMIDD
+2148 SKYFEWMIDE

-2239 RVRILHNGKVMSYS
+2239 RVRILYNGKVMSYS
-2253 EIEKEIIAGV
+2253 EIEKEIIASV

-2273 ALYNLLVANIKA
+2273 ALYDLLVANIKA
-2285 RRQLKKG
+2285 RYQLKKG

-2349 VKHISKIMPLVEA
+2349 VKHISKIMPLVES

-2488 HPVIKAGSIFSKL
+2488 HPVIKAGSVFSKL

-2516 LGLGLLNQEE
+2516 LGLGLLSQEE